1 MRKFL
6 FTFLLALPLTVAAD
20 SYNFLNI
27 NAGTSVQSVALKTVK
42 RITFT
47 GGNIVVTAVDGTTS
61 TASLSALQSL
71 TFTEMATR
79 ILDTRQQQG
88 DLQVEKDC
96 IVAAGQ
102 GVLLLYN
109 ASGQVVRQQIV
120 DSKRTELSLEA
131 LPHGIYFARLGN
143 RSIKIVH

>member
-1 MRKFL
+1 MKKFL
-6 FTFLLALPLTVAAD
+6 LFFLLALPLMAVAD

-47 GGNIVVTAVDGTTS
+47 GDNIVVTVADGTKS
-61 TASLSALQSL
+61 TASLSDLQSL
-71 TFTEMATR
+71 TFTETATR
-79 ILDTRQQQG
+79 ILDTRLQQG
-88 DLQVEKDC
+88 DLKVEKDC

-120 DSKRTELSLEA
+120 GSKRTELRLET
-131 LPHGIYFARLGN
+131 LPHGIYIARLGN
-143 RSIKIVH
+143 CSVKIAH